1 MNRTVMF
8 GWRSRKAAT
17 TSSSRHVDGALN
29 VPSATS
35 PLRIAVNSPTL
46 PAASSSAR
54 RLAAA
59 CSAKA
64 WPGVGREDAAP
75 GADEQVGAQR
85 ALELAD
91 LLGDGGLRH
100 PQGVRRGAERP
111 ELQRRAEAAD
121 LLERQKLSF

>member
-1 MNRTVMF
+1 M
-8 GWRSRKAAT
+8 
-17 TSSSRHVDGALN
+17 
-29 VPSATS
+29 
-35 PLRIAVNSPTL
+35 NSPTL
-46 PAASSSAR
+46 LAASSSAR
-54 RLAAA
+54 RLSAA

-64 WPGVGREDAAP
+64 WPASVGTDPAP
-75 GADEQVGAQR
+75 GPHEEVGAER

-121 LLERQKLSF
+121 LLERQKLSL